1 MKNDVIKTD
10 SPLEKPEEMHLK
22 ELNPDSVFI
31 KIDRFVLGRFAPNP
45 EVMRN
50 YCPYA
55 WLTVAA
61 LILLIPVAIVK
72 FLWLI
77 VQGGVVIMEYLLIE
91 PLERAFL
98 NDFKVNQ
105 DKQVKVICEEGE
117 DLPWY
122 VKREHYKE
130 LYEKW
135 IAEEMAARNMTR
147 GQIIDKLMEIFKQRR
162 ELENQRKAS
171 QQMSWKMPKVNFI
184 DRWVQSVDKS
194 FDNFVA
200 KTKDVIM
207 AQKML
212 IKATQRFLGLLLT
225 LVIAAALFFV
235 LNFMCRGIIWL
246 YDIWDWAAIGRGTVL
261 ILILAVIIGLILLL
275 LWGLG
280 KLLTWLKKVV
290 PANNLVFR
298 GFKVLILTPLYFIFV
313 VFLWKIIC
321 VAFLWEIVT
330 KIVLW
335 GFVLFLIR
343 GVLGVGPLFKE
354 YFGQEYKVLC
364 PGIKWV
370 AKVPKPSKN

>member
-10 SPLEKPEEMHLK
+10 SPLEKPEEMHLR
-22 ELNPDSVFI
+22 ELNPDSIFI
-31 KIDRFVLGRFAPNP
+31 KIDRFVLGRFAPDP

-50 YCPYA
+50 YCPYV

-61 LILLIPVAIVK
+61 VILLIPTAIVK
-72 FLWLI
+72 LIWLI
-77 VQGGVVIMEYLLIE
+77 IQGGIVIIEYLLIE

-105 DKQVKVICEEGE
+105 GKQIKVIYEGK

-122 VKREHYKE
+122 VTREHYE
-130 LYEKW
+130 YEYEKW
-135 IAEEMAARNMTR
+135 ISEEMAARNMTR
-147 GQIIDKLMEIFKQRR
+147 GQILDKLMEIFHQRR
-162 ELENQRKAS
+162 ELERQRKAS

-200 KTKDVIM
+200 KTKDVIL

-246 YDIWDWAAIGRGTVL
+246 YEIWDWAAIGRGTVI
-261 ILILAVIIGLILLL
+261 ILILAVIVGLILLL

-280 KLLTWLKKVV
+280 KLLTWLKKVI

-298 GFKVLILTPLYFIFV
+298 GFKALVLTPLYFVFV

-354 YFGQEYKVLC
+354 YFGQEYKILC